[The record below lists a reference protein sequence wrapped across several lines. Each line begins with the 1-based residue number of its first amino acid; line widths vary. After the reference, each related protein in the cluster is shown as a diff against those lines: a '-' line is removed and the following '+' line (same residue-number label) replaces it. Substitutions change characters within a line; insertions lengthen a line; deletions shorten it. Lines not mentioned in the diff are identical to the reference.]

1 MYWGAG
7 DELGQALPLLP
18 LLDALR
24 ISAAAPDPR
33 RAAIAGMLR
42 GEATAAKSADL
53 AVAAAEQLLAL
64 VEELCH
70 AGPAVLVVD
79 ELQWADRDDGGGVEP
94 PGAVGAAAA
103 AAPDRRACARSRAA
117 TTCGCCAGSSG
128 PPNGCGWAGCPT
140 RRCSSWWRR
149 WPAAS
154 RATELAQLADGAA
167 GNPLYLTELLD
178 ALTRGACLD
187 VDEAGIAELTGGP
200 APDSLPEAIADR
212 LGFLSE
218 AARTVLRAAALL
230 GVGFSVADLVTVT
243 SSPLAGLLPALDEAR
258 AAGVL
263 AEAGDDLAFRHPLIR
278 KALYDELPAS
288 VRVAWHRT
296 AAEALAEA
304 GAPVERVARQLL
316 PTLSTKDS
324 PERVPSWVVHWLLDA
339 AAPLTGQ
346 APAVAVALLRR
357 AVRDAPSGDAAKGV
371 LAGRLADALYRV
383 GDFAEAERVACR
395 ALPRA
400 TDPDLLVDLHTTAT
414 QCRAMTGRVRRVA
427 RRAGGGGGHAG
438 PARPAPRPAAG
449 AHRAHAPGPRRGRHR
464 RPRRHGGA
472 GRSRRRPLG
481 HRVGAARAEPRRDDA
496 GRVDRGAAAVRPR
509 DGHRTGRSRAAR
521 PRAAAAHQ
529 PGRHAGRARPLPGG
543 AHRRRAGPANW
554 PTARAAS
561 CG

>member
-1 MYWGAG
+1 MRPLTDSAELLVGRDGELSRLAGWVRDVADGRGSAVLVDGEPGIGKSALVRAACVTALGAGCQVYWGAG

-79 ELQWADRDDGGGVEP
+79 ELQWADRTTV
-94 PGAVGAAAA
+94 AVWS
-103 AAPDRRACARSRAA
+103 RLARSVRQLPLLLIGVMRPIPRRDDLRVLRRIIEPAVRLRVGRLPDAA
-117 TTCGCCAGSSG
+117 VLDLVATLAGG
-128 PPNGCGWAGCPT
+128 KPGD
-140 RRCSSWWRR
+140 R
-149 WPAAS
+149 
-154 RATELAQLADGAA
+154 LAELADGAA
-167 GNPLYLTELLD
+167 GNPLYLTELLG
-178 ALTRGACLD
+178 ALTRGACLA

-324 PERVPSWVVHWLLDA
+324 PSGCRPGWC
-339 AAPLTGQ
+339 TGCST
-346 APAVAVALLRR
+346 P
-357 AVRDAPSGDAAKGV
+357 
-371 LAGRLADALYRV
+371 
-383 GDFAEAERVACR
+383 
-395 ALPRA
+395 
-400 TDPDLLVDLHTTAT
+400 
-414 QCRAMTGRVRRVA
+414 
-427 RRAGGGGGHAG
+427 
-438 PARPAPRPAAG
+438 
-449 AHRAHAPGPRRGRHR
+449 PRR
-464 RPRRHGGA
+464 
-472 GRSRRRPLG
+472 
-481 HRVGAARAEPRRDDA
+481 
-496 GRVDRGAAAVRPR
+496 
-509 DGHRTGRSRAAR
+509 
-521 PRAAAAHQ
+521 
-529 PGRHAGRARPLPGG
+529 
-543 AHRRRAGPANW
+543 
-554 PTARAAS
+554 
-561 CG
+561 